1 MARRGYKTIRADLTK
16 AGETSVYTS
25 PRVADALEKII
36 EEATVYEGVK
46 LLQICEAFYLPT
58 GTERRC
64 TGGLRG
70 AGPSAQSHQAADPP
84 PDAGEAEEATLGRLA
99 ALG

>member
-46 LLQICEAFYLPT
+46 LLQICEAFYLQGQKDGARAVFEEQDQALNRIKRQIPHQT
-58 GTERRC
+58 PGRPKKRR
-64 TGGLRG
+64 
-70 AGPSAQSHQAADPP
+70 
-84 PDAGEAEEATLGRLA
+84 
-99 ALG
+99 